1 MRRVC
6 LLLLVLSSAVLGL
19 AAAPSFSVRASY
31 LLSYD
36 TNVYSNP
43 MVRYGD
49 AGWLEGKVKDPYIKR
64 WNNGINADFTLFF
77 SPVSKMGLSLGF
89 SNGWAY
95 SDKKYIPEQ
104 ETSGSWDYWSYKE
117 YDNED
122 SSMRMF
128 FSVGPTFRAMFG
140 PLDLGIVIRGSVG
153 SYDLFKEY
161 IIAGIQAELYMNYF
175 IAKGFFVTG
184 GVFYDAHLMEFYLH
198 NDSSWYKANYTMM
211 TIGPYIGFGYNFG
224 KRGE

>member
-161 IIAGIQAELYMNYF
+161 IIAGVQAELYMNCF

-184 GVFYDAHLMEFYLH
+184 GIFYDAHLMEFYLH